1 MITEW
6 LHGVFSAAAAWN
18 GEAILLRL
26 LLATMVGTVIGLDR
40 EYRNKGAGIK
50 THVLVCL
57 GSAMTMIVSQYVA
70 VTHPE
75 FNADVNRIGSQVVSG
90 VGFLGVGTIIV
101 TRRNEVRGLTTA
113 AGLWACA
120 CIGLAAGIGFVEAA
134 LVAMVFVVVTFVVL
148 SKLDGW
154 LRKNSRIFDL
164 YIELEDRSG
173 VKELLKKLH
182 SWDCE
187 CSDFALTKDIAG
199 SRGCAVTV
207 TVKLEHM
214 GRKGAFIDSIDM
226 LDFVSFCDE
235 L

>member
-6 LHGVFSAAAAWN
+6 LHGVISAAAAWS

-70 VTHPE
+70 VTYPE

-120 CIGLAAGIGFVEAA
+120 CIGLAVGIGFVEAA
-134 LVAMVFVVVTFVVL
+134 LVAMVFVVVTFVAL

-164 YIELEDRSG
+164 YIELEDRAG

-187 CSDFALTKDIAG
+187 CSDFAITKDSAG

-214 GRKGAFIDSIDM
+214 GRKQAFIDSIDM

>member
-6 LHGVFSAAAAWN
+6 LHGVFSAAAAWS

-70 VTHPE
+70 VTYPE
-75 FNADVNRIGSQVVSG
+75 FNADVNRIGSQVV
-90 VGFLGVGTIIV
+90 
-101 TRRNEVRGLTTA
+101 
-113 AGLWACA
+113 
-120 CIGLAAGIGFVEAA
+120 
-134 LVAMVFVVVTFVVL
+134 
-148 SKLDGW
+148 
-154 LRKNSRIFDL
+154 
-164 YIELEDRSG
+164 SG

-187 CSDFALTKDIAG
+187 CSDFAITKDIAG

-214 GRKGAFIDSIDM
+214 GRKQAFIDSIDM